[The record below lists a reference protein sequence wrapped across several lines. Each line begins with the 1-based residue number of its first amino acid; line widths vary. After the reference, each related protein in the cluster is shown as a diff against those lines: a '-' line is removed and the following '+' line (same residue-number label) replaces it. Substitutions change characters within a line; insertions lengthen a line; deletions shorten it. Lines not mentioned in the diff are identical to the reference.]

1 MREDVVTEEVAH
13 EDIMQNASK
22 TFEGYFVAPPGNIP
36 LKKSY
41 EHFERDRKTDSAEPV
56 SDMPLKEPSDD
67 EPLPK
72 EPASETT

>member
-41 EHFERDRKTDSAEPV
+41 EHFEQDRKTDAAEPV
-56 SDMPLKEPSDD
+56 PLKESLDD